1 MTATDTATEAKPRLK
16 AGFELVKVGAE
27 LPPDAPKAPSI
38 TQLYK
43 NLEAIQAEP
52 GEWFEVA
59 QYATSNG
66 AKNTLKAI
74 GAGERKIPEGQ
85 FDLEVR
91 TRPRVDGNGR
101 SSVLMAKYLNG

>member
-1 MTATDTATEAKPRLK
+1 MTATDTKEASGTRAK
-16 AGFELVKVGAE
+16 AGFELVKVGQE
-27 LPPDAPKAPSI
+27 LPPDAPKAEAI
-38 TQLYK
+38 TRLFK
-43 NLEAIQAEP
+43 NLEATKDDP
-52 GEWFEVA
+52 NEWYEVA

-91 TRPRVDGNGR
+91 TRPRADGKGR
-101 SSVLMAKYLNG
+101 ASVLMAKYLDS

>member
-1 MTATDTATEAKPRLK
+1 MTATDTQSKPRAK
-16 AGFELVKVGAE
+16 AGFALVKVGTE
-27 LPPDAPKAPSI
+27 LPPDAPKAEPI
-38 TQLYK
+38 TQLFK
-43 NLEAIQAEP
+43 NLEAIKAEP

-74 GAGERKIPEGQ
+74 GAGVRKIPEGQ

-91 TRPRVDGNGR
+91 TRPREDGNGR
-101 SSVLMAKYLNG
+101 SSVLMAKYLDS